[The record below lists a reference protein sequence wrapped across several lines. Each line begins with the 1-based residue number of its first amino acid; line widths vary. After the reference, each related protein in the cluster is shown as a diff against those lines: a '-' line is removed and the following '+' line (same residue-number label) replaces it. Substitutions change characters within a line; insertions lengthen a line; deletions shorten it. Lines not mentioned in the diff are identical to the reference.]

1 MSIFSYVNIM
11 NLMIKNTL
19 SLGLIKAFIV
29 AVPLAFVFQS
39 LFILF
44 GSLLMGNFPSRGDIK
59 WAFDLSNTLSLIL
72 ATISFGFAFLQ
83 ASLFLVPVIPTVSLS
98 TQKNALWPRVVGA
111 AFLCSLVLAIPLFA
125 SIDILQYTMYDASS
139 TTKILIRAVAGV
151 WIISWLIWSFLIW
164 RAAKHNSS
172 VIERRAL
179 YGSRGS
185 LIGLALCLPWYLVLR
200 KKESCEC
207 SLGTFCALVAG
218 LMSLLFVGG
227 PLLFILAR
235 DRKLRKAVGP

>member
-1 MSIFSYVNIM
+1 MM

-44 GSLLMGNFPSRGDIK
+44 GSLLMGHFPRKDAMD
-59 WAFDLSNTLSLIL
+59 WAFDLSNKLSLIL

-83 ASLFLVPVIPTVSLS
+83 ASLFLVPVIPAVSLS
-98 TQKNALWPRVVGA
+98 TQKNALWPRVIGA
-111 AFLCSLVLAIPLFA
+111 AFLCSLVLAVPLFA
-125 SIDILQYTMYDASS
+125 SIDILQYTTYDASS

-151 WIISWLIWSFLIW
+151 WIISWLIWSLLIW
-164 RAAKHNSS
+164 RAAKHNAS

-235 DRKLRKAVGP
+235 DRKLRKAVEP

>member
-1 MSIFSYVNIM
+1 M

-44 GSLLMGNFPSRGDIK
+44 GSLLMGHFPRMGDIK

-83 ASLFLVPVIPTVSLS
+83 ASLFLVPVIPAVSFS

-125 SIDILQYTMYDASS
+125 SIDILQYTMHDASS

-179 YGSRGS
+179 YGSQGS
-185 LIGLALCLPWYLVLR
+185 LIGLVLCLPWYLVLR
-200 KKESCEC
+200 KKESCHC

>member
-1 MSIFSYVNIM
+1 VSICSYVNIM
-11 NLMIKNTL
+11 NLMRKNTFLL
-19 SLGLIKAFIV
+19 SLIKAFIV

-44 GSLLMGNFPSRGDIK
+44 GSLLMGNFPSRGVMNL
-59 WAFDLSNTLSLIL
+59 AFDLSNTLSLIL

-83 ASLFLVPVIPTVSLS
+83 ASLFLVPVIPAVSLS
-98 TQKNALWPRVVGA
+98 TQKNALWPRVLGT
-111 AFLCSLVLAIPLFA
+111 AFLCSLVLAVPLLA
-125 SIDILQYTMYDASS
+125 SIDIMQYTSYHSGS
-139 TTKILIRAVAGV
+139 NTTILVRAVLGV
-151 WIISWLIWSFLIW
+151 WIISWLIWSLLIW
-164 RAAKHNSS
+164 RAAKHNVS

>member
-1 MSIFSYVNIM
+1 MSIGSYVNIM

-19 SLGLIKAFIV
+19 SLSFIKAFVV

-39 LFILF
+39 LFFLSWFLMMGLF
-44 GSLLMGNFPSRGDIK
+44 PEMDDMKGF
-59 WAFDLSNTLSLIL
+59 FDLSQEGHLTVYMIG
-72 ATISFGFAFLQ
+72 FGFAFLQ
-83 ASLFLVPVIPTVSLS
+83 ASLFLVPVIPAVSLS

-125 SIDILQYTMYDASS
+125 SIDILQYTMHDASS

-164 RAAKHNSS
+164 RAAKHNVS

-200 KKESCEC
+200 KKESCHC

>member
-11 NLMIKNTL
+11 NLMIKNTI
-19 SLGLIKAFIV
+19 SLNLIKAFIV
-29 AVPLAFVFQS
+29 AVPLAFVFQ
-39 LFILF
+39 ILF
-44 GSLLMGNFPSRGDIK
+44 FLSLPLMMGHFPRVDDMK
-59 WAFDLSNTLSLIL
+59 RVFDLSQEGHLKVYI
-72 ATISFGFAFLQ
+72 IGFGFAFLQ
-83 ASLFLVPVIPTVSLS
+83 ASLFLVPVIPAVSLS

-111 AFLCSLVLAIPLFA
+111 AFLCSLVLAVPLFA
-125 SIDILQYTMYDASS
+125 SIDILQYTMYDAGSA
-139 TTKILIRAVAGV
+139 TKILIRAVAGV

-200 KKESCEC
+200 KKESCHC
-207 SLGTFCALVAG
+207 SLGTFYALVAG
-218 LMSLLFVGG
+218 LMSILFVGG

>member
-1 MSIFSYVNIM
+1 MM
-11 NLMIKNTL
+11 NLMRKNTFLL
-19 SLGLIKAFIV
+19 SLIKAFIV

-44 GSLLMGNFPSRGDIK
+44 GSLLMGNFPSRGVMN

-83 ASLFLVPVIPTVSLS
+83 ASLFLVPVIPAVSLS
-98 TQKNALWPRVVGA
+98 TQKNALWPRVLGA
-111 AFLCSLVLAIPLFA
+111 AFLCSLVLAVPLLA
-125 SIDILQYTMYDASS
+125 SIDIMQYTSYHSGS
-139 TTKILIRAVAGV
+139 NTTILVRAVLGV
-151 WIISWLIWSFLIW
+151 WIISWLIWSLLIW
-164 RAAKHNSS
+164 RAAKHNVS

>member
-1 MSIFSYVNIM
+1 M

-44 GSLLMGNFPSRGDIK
+44 GSLLMGHFPRMGDIK

-83 ASLFLVPVIPTVSLS
+83 ASLFLVPVIPAVSLS

-111 AFLCSLVLAIPLFA
+111 AFLCSLVLAVPLFA
-125 SIDILQYTMYDASS
+125 SIDILQYTMYDAGSA
-139 TTKILIRAVAGV
+139 TKILIRAVAGV

-164 RAAKHNSS
+164 RAAKHNVS

>member
-1 MSIFSYVNIM
+1 MSICSHVNIM
-11 NLMIKNTL
+11 DLMIKNTL
-19 SLGLIKAFIV
+19 PLSLIKAFIV
-29 AVPLAFVFQS
+29 AVPLAFVFES
-39 LFILF
+39 FFFLSWFPM
-44 GSLLMGNFPSRGDIK
+44 MGHFPGMDDMK
-59 WAFDLSNTLSLIL
+59 WVFDFSQEGRLRIYI
-72 ATISFGFAFLQ
+72 ISFGFAFLQ
-83 ASLFLVPVIPTVSLS
+83 ASLFLVPVIPAVSLS

-111 AFLCSLVLAIPLFA
+111 ALLCSLVLAIPLFA
-125 SIDILQYTMYDASS
+125 SIDILQYTRYDARS
-139 TTKILIRAVAGV
+139 TTTILVRAVVGV

-164 RAAKHNSS
+164 RAAKHNVS

-200 KKESCEC
+200 KKESCHC

>member
-1 MSIFSYVNIM
+1 M

-19 SLGLIKAFIV
+19 FLSLIKAFIV
-29 AVPLAFVFQS
+29 AVPLAFVFQ
-39 LFILF
+39 ILF
-44 GSLLMGNFPSRGDIK
+44 FLSLPLMMGHFPRVDDMK
-59 WAFDLSNTLSLIL
+59 RVFDLSQEGHLKVYI
-72 ATISFGFAFLQ
+72 IGFGFAFLQ
-83 ASLFLVPVIPTVSLS
+83 ASLFLVPVIPAVSLS

-111 AFLCSLVLAIPLFA
+111 AFLCSLVLAVPLFA
-125 SIDILQYTMYDASS
+125 SIDILQYTMYDAGSA
-139 TTKILIRAVAGV
+139 TKILIRAVAGV

-200 KKESCEC
+200 KKESCHC
-207 SLGTFCALVAG
+207 SLGTFYALVAG
-218 LMSLLFVGG
+218 LMSILFVGG

>member
-1 MSIFSYVNIM
+1 MSICSYVNVINIM
-11 NLMIKNTL
+11 RKNTL
-19 SLGLIKAFIV
+19 ILSLIKAFVV
-29 AVPLAFVFQS
+29 AVPLTFVFQS

-44 GSLLMGNFPSRGDIK
+44 GSLLMGHFPEMDAMK
-59 WAFDLSNTLSLIL
+59 WAFDPSNTLSLIL

-83 ASLFLVPVIPTVSLS
+83 ASLFLVPVIPVVSLS

-125 SIDILQYTMYDASS
+125 SIDILQYTMYDAGS
-139 TTKILIRAVAGV
+139 TTSILLRAVAGV

-164 RAAKHNSS
+164 RAAKHNAS

-207 SLGTFCALVAG
+207 SLGTYCALVAG

>member
-1 MSIFSYVNIM
+1 M
-11 NLMIKNTL
+11 NLMIKNTI
-19 SLGLIKAFIV
+19 SLNLIKAFIV
-29 AVPLAFVFQS
+29 AVPLAFVFQ
-39 LFILF
+39 ILF
-44 GSLLMGNFPSRGDIK
+44 FLSLPLMMGHFPRVDDMK
-59 WAFDLSNTLSLIL
+59 RVFDLSQEGHLKVYI
-72 ATISFGFAFLQ
+72 IGFGFAFLQ
-83 ASLFLVPVIPTVSLS
+83 ASLFLVPVIPAVSLS

-111 AFLCSLVLAIPLFA
+111 AFLCSLVLAVPLFA
-125 SIDILQYTMYDASS
+125 SIDILQYTMYDAGSA
-139 TTKILIRAVAGV
+139 TKILIRAVAGV

-200 KKESCEC
+200 KKESCHC
-207 SLGTFCALVAG
+207 SLGTFYALVAG
-218 LMSLLFVGG
+218 LMSILFVGG

>member
-1 MSIFSYVNIM
+1 MM
-11 NLMIKNTL
+11 NLMIKNTI
-19 SLGLIKAFIV
+19 SLNLIKAFIV
-29 AVPLAFVFQS
+29 AVPLAFVFQ
-39 LFILF
+39 ILF
-44 GSLLMGNFPSRGDIK
+44 FLSLPLMMGHFPRVDDMK
-59 WAFDLSNTLSLIL
+59 RVFDLSQEGHLKVYI
-72 ATISFGFAFLQ
+72 IGFGFAFLQ
-83 ASLFLVPVIPTVSLS
+83 ASLFLVPVIPAVSLS

-111 AFLCSLVLAIPLFA
+111 AFLCSLVLAVPLFA
-125 SIDILQYTMYDASS
+125 LIDILQYTMYDAGSA
-139 TTKILIRAVAGV
+139 TKILIRAVAGV

-200 KKESCEC
+200 KKESCHC

>member
-11 NLMIKNTL
+11 NLMIKNTI
-19 SLGLIKAFIV
+19 SLNLIKAFIV
-29 AVPLAFVFQS
+29 AVPLAFVFQ
-39 LFILF
+39 ILF
-44 GSLLMGNFPSRGDIK
+44 FLSLPLMMGHFPRVDDMK
-59 WAFDLSNTLSLIL
+59 RVFDLSQEGHLKVYI
-72 ATISFGFAFLQ
+72 IGFGFAFLQ
-83 ASLFLVPVIPTVSLS
+83 ASLFLVPVIPAVSLS

-111 AFLCSLVLAIPLFA
+111 AFLCSLVLAVPLFA
-125 SIDILQYTMYDASS
+125 SIDILQYTMYDAGSA
-139 TTKILIRAVAGV
+139 TKILIRAVAGV

-172 VIERRAL
+172 VIERRAY

-200 KKESCEC
+200 KKESCHC
-207 SLGTFCALVAG
+207 SLGTFYALVAG
-218 LMSLLFVGG
+218 LMSILFVGG

>member
-1 MSIFSYVNIM
+1 M
-11 NLMIKNTL
+11 NLMRKNTFLL
-19 SLGLIKAFIV
+19 SLIKAFIV

-44 GSLLMGNFPSRGDIK
+44 GSLLMGNFPSRGVMN

-83 ASLFLVPVIPTVSLS
+83 ASLFLVPVIPAVSLS
-98 TQKNALWPRVVGA
+98 TQKNALWPRVLGA
-111 AFLCSLVLAIPLFA
+111 AFLCSLVLAVPLLA
-125 SIDILQYTMYDASS
+125 SIDIMQYTSYHSGS
-139 TTKILIRAVAGV
+139 NTTILVRAVLGV

-164 RAAKHNSS
+164 RAAKHDSS

-185 LIGLALCLPWYLVLR
+185 LIGLVLCLPWYLVLR

>member
-11 NLMIKNTL
+11 NLMIKNTI
-19 SLGLIKAFIV
+19 SLNLIKAFIV
-29 AVPLAFVFQS
+29 AVPLAFVFQ
-39 LFILF
+39 ILF
-44 GSLLMGNFPSRGDIK
+44 FLSLPLMMGHFPRVDDMK
-59 WAFDLSNTLSLIL
+59 RVFDLSQEGHLKVYI
-72 ATISFGFAFLQ
+72 IGFGFAFLQ
-83 ASLFLVPVIPTVSLS
+83 ASLFLVPVIPAVSLS

-111 AFLCSLVLAIPLFA
+111 AFLCSLVLAVPLFA
-125 SIDILQYTMYDASS
+125 SIDILQYTMYDAGSA
-139 TTKILIRAVAGV
+139 TKILIRAVAGV

-164 RAAKHNSS
+164 RAAKHNAS

-207 SLGTFCALVAG
+207 SLGTFYALVAG

>member
-1 MSIFSYVNIM
+1 M
-11 NLMIKNTL
+11 NLMRKNTFLL
-19 SLGLIKAFIV
+19 SLIKAFIV

-44 GSLLMGNFPSRGDIK
+44 GSLLMGNFPSRGVMNL
-59 WAFDLSNTLSLIL
+59 AFDLSNTLSLIL

-83 ASLFLVPVIPTVSLS
+83 ASLFLVPVIPAVSLS
-98 TQKNALWPRVVGA
+98 TQKNALWPRVLGT
-111 AFLCSLVLAIPLFA
+111 AFLCSLVLAVPLLA
-125 SIDILQYTMYDASS
+125 SIDIMQYTSYHSGS
-139 TTKILIRAVAGV
+139 NTTILVRAVLGV
-151 WIISWLIWSFLIW
+151 WIISWLIWSLLIW
-164 RAAKHNSS
+164 RAAKHNVS

>member
-1 MSIFSYVNIM
+1 MR
-11 NLMIKNTL
+11 KNTL
-19 SLGLIKAFIV
+19 TLTLIKAFIV
-29 AVPLAFVFQS
+29 AVPLAFVFQ
-39 LFILF
+39 ILF
-44 GSLLMGNFPSRGDIK
+44 VLSSSLMMGHFPGIDEMKRV
-59 WAFDLSNTLSLIL
+59 FDLSQEGHFKVYI
-72 ATISFGFAFLQ
+72 IGFGFAFLQ
-83 ASLFLVPVIPTVSLS
+83 ASLFLVPVIPAVSLS

-111 AFLCSLVLAIPLFA
+111 AFLCSLVLAVPLFA
-125 SIDILQYTMYDASS
+125 SIDILQYTMYDAGSA
-139 TTKILIRAVAGV
+139 TKILIRAVAGV

-200 KKESCEC
+200 KKESCHC
-207 SLGTFCALVAG
+207 SLGTFYALVAG

>member
-1 MSIFSYVNIM
+1 MSICSYVNKM

-19 SLGLIKAFIV
+19 FLSLIKAFIV
-29 AVPLAFVFQS
+29 AVPLAFVFQ
-39 LFILF
+39 ILF
-44 GSLLMGNFPSRGDIK
+44 FLSWSIMIGHFPQIYDMK
-59 WAFDLSNTLSLIL
+59 KVFDLSQEGNMKVYI
-72 ATISFGFAFLQ
+72 IGFGFAFLQ
-83 ASLFLVPVIPTVSLS
+83 ASLFLVPVIPDVSLS
-98 TQKNALWPRVVGA
+98 TQKNALWPRVIGA
-111 AFLCSLVLAIPLFA
+111 AFLCSLVLAVPLFA
-125 SIDILQYTMYDASS
+125 SIDILQYTTYDASS
-139 TTKILIRAVAGV
+139 TTKILTRAVLGV

-164 RAAKHNSS
+164 RAAKHNVS

-207 SLGTFCALVAG
+207 SLGTFYALVAG

>member
-1 MSIFSYVNIM
+1 MR
-11 NLMIKNTL
+11 KNTFLL
-19 SLGLIKAFIV
+19 SLIKAFIV

-44 GSLLMGNFPSRGDIK
+44 GSLLMGNFPSRGVMNL
-59 WAFDLSNTLSLIL
+59 AFDLSNTLSLIL

-83 ASLFLVPVIPTVSLS
+83 ASLFLVPVIPAVSLS
-98 TQKNALWPRVVGA
+98 TQKNALWPRVLGT
-111 AFLCSLVLAIPLFA
+111 AFLCSLVLAVPLLA
-125 SIDILQYTMYDASS
+125 SIDIMQYTSYHSGS
-139 TTKILIRAVAGV
+139 NTTILVRAVLGV
-151 WIISWLIWSFLIW
+151 WIISWLIWSLLIW
-164 RAAKHNSS
+164 RAAKHNVS

>member
-1 MSIFSYVNIM
+1 MR
-11 NLMIKNTL
+11 KNTL
-19 SLGLIKAFIV
+19 PLSLIKAFII

-39 LFILF
+39 FFFLSW
-44 GSLLMGNFPSRGDIK
+44 SLMMGHFPEMDDMK
-59 WAFDLSNTLSLIL
+59 WVFDFSQEGRLNIYI
-72 ATISFGFAFLQ
+72 ISFGFAFLQ
-83 ASLFLVPVIPTVSLS
+83 ASLFLVPVIPAISLS
-98 TQKNALWPRVVGA
+98 TQKNALWPRVIGA

-125 SIDILQYTMYDASS
+125 SIDILQYTRYDARS
-139 TTKILIRAVAGV
+139 TTSILLRAVAGV

-164 RAAKHNSS
+164 WAAKHNVS

-200 KKESCEC
+200 KKESCHC